1 MLDFCFD
8 YQKYNVIGTYY
19 RYYNQCIKISKEI
32 EKDKDA
38 SRELDLLEIES
49 GF

>member
-1 MLDFCFD
+1 MLWLPKINGIC
-8 YQKYNVIGTYY
+8 TYY

-38 SRELDLLEIES
+38 TRESDLLEIES
-49 GF
+49 GFWI